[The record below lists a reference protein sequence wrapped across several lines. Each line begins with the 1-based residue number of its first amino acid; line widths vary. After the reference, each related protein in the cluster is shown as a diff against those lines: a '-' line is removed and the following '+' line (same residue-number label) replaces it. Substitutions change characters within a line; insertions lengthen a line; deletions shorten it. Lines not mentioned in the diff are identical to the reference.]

1 MELEI
6 LKRDPSVA
14 SSLAMTKAPFG
25 TIILVH
31 GAWHSAVCWSDNFL
45 PYFAEQG
52 YRVLAPSL
60 RNHGK
65 SASNGALRWQRIRD
79 YVADIQQVIEQ
90 NSEGK
95 IYLIGHSMGG
105 HVIQKY
111 LELNPKSPIEKAVLL
126 SSVPPHGVWRA
137 TLKSIFK
144 HPMSFLLVNLTWSLK
159 PLIKSKERIKEL
171 FFTDKISEKQLENAF
186 QNVEDESYLAY
197 LDMLFLD
204 LPKPKKINIPIL
216 VIGGTADYIFNK
228 KDVLATAKAFYTE
241 GSLFEGEAHNLF
253 MENSWRDA
261 AKVILD
267 FLAYP
272 QITQINTD

>member
-1 MELEI
+1 LNISSNFKSKMQLEI
-6 LKRDPSVA
+6 LKGDPSVK
-14 SSLAMTKAPFG
+14 TPFG

-31 GAWHSAVCWSDNFL
+31 GAWHSAVCWADNFL

-52 YRVLAPSL
+52 YKVLAPSL

-65 SASNGALRWQRIRD
+65 SASNGALCFQRIRD
-79 YVADIQQVIEQ
+79 YVADIQQVINE
-90 NSEGK
+90 NSGEK

-105 HVIQKY
+105 HVVQKY
-111 LELNPKSPIEKAVLL
+111 LELNPNAPIEKAVLL
-126 SSVPPHGVWRA
+126 CSVPPHGVWRA

-144 HPMSFLLVNLTWSLK
+144 HPLSFLLVNLTWSLK
-159 PLIKSKERIKEL
+159 PLVKSKERIKEL
-171 FFTDKISEKQLENAF
+171 FFTDKISDSALELALK
-186 QNVEDESYLAY
+186 NVQDESYLAY

-204 LPKPKKINIPIL
+204 LPKPKKINKPIL
-216 VIGGTADYIFNK
+216 VIGGTADYIFNE

-253 MENSWRDA
+253 MENNWKDA

-267 FLAYP
+267 FIKAP
-272 QITQINTD
+272 